1 MIQQHQQGKNDDA
14 KKEEDS
20 IDCSISGKQ
29 IFLDPFE
36 AIRSWSVY
44 LPIINDKHK
53 HLLIPFGIVIVFNH
67 IVFVFLIF
75 YVGKK

>member
-36 AIRSWSVY
+36 AIRS
-44 LPIINDKHK
+44 
-53 HLLIPFGIVIVFNH
+53 
-67 IVFVFLIF
+67 
-75 YVGKK
+75 